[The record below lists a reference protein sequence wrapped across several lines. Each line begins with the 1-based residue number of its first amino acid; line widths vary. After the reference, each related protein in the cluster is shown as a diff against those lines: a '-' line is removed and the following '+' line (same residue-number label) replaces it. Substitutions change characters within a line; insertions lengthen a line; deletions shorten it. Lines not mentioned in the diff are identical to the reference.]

1 MEVSRIASISTTASV
16 NSYPRSPK
24 ALKAHQNNLTQ
35 TDPTSFSGNSAPPA
49 LVLSAATFPPKS
61 AELCLD
67 RYFQI
72 RIQTQGQIH
81 AAPNRRCRDSSA
93 RTCQRSLATWLGTSS
108 ATMCLSSTASTT
120 LRRSAHPFLG
130 RAASPSQGNSAAR

>member
-1 MEVSRIASISTTASV
+1 MEVSRIASSSTTASV

-49 LVLSAATFPPKS
+49 LVQSAATFPPKS
-61 AELCLD
+61 AELFLD

-93 RTCQRSLATWLGTSS
+93 RTCQQSLAMLSGTSS
-108 ATMCLSSTASTT
+108 ATMCPSSTASTT
-120 LRRSAHPFLG
+120 LRRSASPSPG